1 MRANVD
7 TRIHTRWEIK
17 RPHMIEKDERPHHA
31 LLCKRQYAA
40 HFQAAAEA
48 ATPLLNDHF
57 YHFVSPD
64 RTLPSTVLARTK
76 GPSLASNLIGVADRL
91 SCLVRH
97 RRIKQLCLPQQGDTA
112 TAAMLLHNVDHPFE
126 GVGSGPITL
135 PLGRHSEPGHH
146 VHSGPDHALNGNL
159 VGLDRNGA
167 RHIGHHRHVP
177 TFSSSLDSWHGDADL
192 GPQPGDD
199 Q

>member
-7 TRIHTRWEIK
+7 TRLHTRWEIK

-97 RRIKQLCLPQQGDTA
+97 RRIKQLCLPQEGDTA

-126 GVGSGPITL
+126 GAGSGPSTL
-135 PLGRHSEPGHH
+135 PPARHSAPGHH
-146 VHSGPDHALNGNL
+146 GHSAPDPALSATLLRPGGGGASPIGP
-159 VGLDRNGA
+159 
-167 RHIGHHRHVP
+167 HRH
-177 TFSSSLDSWHGDADL
+177 G
-192 GPQPGDD
+192 
-199 Q
+199 